1 MGPGGQREQGCPDL
15 VLAKGVQESVG
26 VGYARS
32 HLLLAWK
39 GTYRIL
45 QLSEEEDTKRKGAL
59 FCVEVTPVREERQRK
74 KDR

>member
-15 VLAKGVQESVG
+15 VLAKAVQESVG

-39 GTYRIL
+39 GTYRIP
-45 QLSEEEDTKRKGAL
+45 QLSEEEDAKGKGAL